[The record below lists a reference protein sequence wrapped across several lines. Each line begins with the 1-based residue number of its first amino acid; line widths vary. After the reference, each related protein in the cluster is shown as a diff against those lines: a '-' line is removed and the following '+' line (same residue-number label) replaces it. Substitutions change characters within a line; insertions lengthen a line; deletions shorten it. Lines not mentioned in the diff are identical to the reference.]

1 MSIRKRGGVYYLDL
15 RTPSGER
22 IRRSCGTSD
31 RKEAEEY
38 RDKVRSEM
46 WRVHKLGERSR
57 YVYEQAVVRYLKEQV
72 HKRNYINF
80 VGHLRHFGAYFQGRQ
95 IDTLTS
101 AEIMGALPE
110 MCGRWKHD
118 KPASVATRNRYLATI
133 RGMLNAA
140 VRWEWIDRAP
150 ILKCI
155 KESNKRIRWITKEE
169 AQRLLRSINRDWM
182 RDIAAFGFATGLR
195 QANILGLEW
204 SQIDLVARRAWIHPD
219 QAKAGKP
226 IGVPLNSEAI
236 DLIRRQLGKHQ
247 RFVFVRNGK
256 RITSWD
262 REQWLS
268 ACARANIENF
278 RFHDVRHTW
287 ASWHVQNGT
296 PLERLKELGGWS
308 SYDMVLRYAHLAPDH
323 LAQHAESVTVW
334 SQGVTDFHASL
345 DRQAS

>member
-15 RTPSGER
+15 RTPGGER

-38 RDKVRSEM
+38 HDKLKAEL
-46 WRVHKLGERSR
+46 WRVHKLGERRR
-57 YVYEQAVVRYLKEQV
+57 YTYKEAVVRYLKEQTA
-72 HKRNYINF
+72 KRNYINF
-80 VGHLRHFGAYFQGRQ
+80 VGHLRHFGTFFEGRT
-95 IDTLTS
+95 IDSLTS
-101 AEIMGALPE
+101 AEILGALPE
-110 MCGRWKHD
+110 KCGRWDDNKT
-118 KPASVATRNRYLATI
+118 ASVATRNRYLATI

-140 VRWEWIDRAP
+140 VRWEWLDRAP
-150 ILKCI
+150 VLRAA

-169 AQRLLRSINRDWM
+169 AQRLLREISRDWM

-195 QANILGLEW
+195 QDNIFGLEW

-219 QAKAGKP
+219 QAKAGRS
-226 IGVPLNSEAI
+226 IGIPLNSEAVA
-236 DLIRRQLGKHQ
+236 LIRKQIGKHQ

-256 RITSWD
+256 RIKSWA
-262 REQWLS
+262 REQWIS
-268 ACARANIENF
+268 ACDRANIENF

-287 ASWHVQNGT
+287 ASWHVQSGT

-323 LAQHAESVTVW
+323 LAQHAESVAVW
-334 SQGVTDFHASL
+334 SQGVPDFGVAL
-345 DRQAS
+345 DRKAS